1 MSSVAT
7 LDVAADQDF
16 IGDGSKSRDSGTRCF
31 VADGLSDYV
40 CSSQITQPE
49 KEGGIKE
56 TIKDGNKKS
65 KLSKCQVEIARLR
78 MYASG
83 EVGGSTDLAAER
95 RVLVQFLEMVDQDVL
110 MVSGESGEKLLKV
123 QRGIKDDRWRQ
134 ILRVAHNKCLEWEV
148 NNSKQNMEAFT
159 TDTSRKSRKRGN
171 RSTARNAVVMA
182 KRLVS
187 KMYKD
192 LSCEVTIGLDSA
204 NRWILCIRVWL
215 SYLPQSLNKFSTETK
230 SFLDTWFSQRAAP
243 SSPSSLDPL
252 PPSPFI
258 QGKFVSQTV
267 AHTRQRLSR
276 WYSDPVRD
284 VPGLN
289 LHLLPFQSSTVEW
302 MLSKE
307 VGEFLP
313 RYLGK
318 TKQELLQFLNG
329 CVSYGYESISQDLF
343 WNKFTNFVLTGE
355 EVEQIYSGM
364 WAKREEFNQRARG
377 ILCEEMGLG
386 KTIEI
391 LSLIL
396 LNQRNLSDIPRTF
409 IAEDGKTILR
419 TSTTLI
425 ICPNAILQQWI
436 NEVESHTND
445 MSIFHY
451 KGFLPVKK
459 FFKTDNIWEIV
470 DQLSHYDIVITSYNV
485 VSTEVHYAEYNASS
499 RPRRST
505 CPIKY
510 DYSSPLSLMQF
521 FRIILDEVQMLHSD
535 STKAAKCTS
544 LLHRVHTW
552 GVSGTPIQLVKDFQ
566 TVLSYLKISPFH
578 ELPEIISSV
587 NNNVIQRQKEQLVQ
601 GVKFT
606 LSELLN
612 IPIEQ
617 DLTVRHSR
625 EDVISQI
632 HIPRQHN
639 YIVPLEFAPVEWD
652 NYLDV
657 WNSFVTVSGYG
668 PNGTDSPRLNTIQLN
683 QWLTRLRY
691 LCCHA
696 VFPDSHTNS
705 KGQSHS
711 SNASLHN
718 IDDILKLMTTDAIEK
733 LDSLYRDNYQ
743 LQIRSAQAKSELQNN
758 PDGAIDLLHSVQE
771 KLSEDL
777 KEKCLVDDPFDT
789 DGIPVEE
796 RSGTPAT
803 KDSPEGVSSIRT
815 RAYLDLL
822 HQCFFLMATAY
833 YNKGSS
839 RLEYVDD
846 ENEKLALKQSD
857 EKPKTYTDV
866 YNVEEMKD
874 IEKNQRLEQEYYGY
888 AERLRKRI
896 LFGRVQKVDIF
907 VKETQD
913 YFENDSSSR
922 PQSLQ
927 YIEFS
932 SSNNF
937 ANSMLVSRC
946 FQLLSLLIN
955 SLNEQALQFNQLF
968 GELAQLVYEPII
980 RDYDETNE
988 DEKAQ
993 EYSNSIENQDKM
1005 FAILACMEQLLEN
1018 RNSILTSDETIK
1030 LSKKTFKP
1038 QAGQKISD
1046 YHSELLSNLK
1056 LISGTPFKPI
1066 FDDLKNAK
1074 VVRNVSTSKSSH
1086 KSTSPQE
1093 FEDYLLRYEE
1103 EIPRMV
1109 REDKC
1114 IRDSLKKLN
1123 IVYNAKLEYYSH
1135 LQRISDSLVPLLQLE
1150 NVTRNA
1156 IVKSIRDDTQ
1166 YRRNLEKISSAESR
1180 VKYLNGLNKLKE
1192 SIKHN
1197 QSFSC
1202 AICLGTIHTGS
1213 IIKCGHFFCRKCIH
1227 SWLKNNQSC
1236 PLCKTRATLLEVYNF
1251 KFKEEPEE
1259 ESPPSSS
1266 SSSEKKNDSQNTNG
1280 NDNKQFKREH
1290 LDPVLK
1296 QKYEFFPQFE
1306 EVHKM
1311 VIKESFGAKIDF
1323 VIKLILF
1330 LKLKSESESDQEDPP
1345 QILMYSQSF
1354 EFLKVISKVLNIYEI
1369 KHLSCWANVT
1379 NVGEA
1384 ISKFKRNTSITCLLL
1399 NVKSLGAGL
1408 NLLNAR
1414 HVFLLDPIINRGD
1427 ELQAMSR
1434 NNRIGQTKETY
1445 VWNFMIKNSVE
1456 ENIFK
1461 YKCVL
1466 EGRRRL
1472 LGEKLKVKQENL
1484 DTMTVEEE
1492 EREELEM
1499 NESTG
1504 EQVCGKHLKNCFF
1517 PCTS

>member
-1 MSSVAT
+1 MNEVSTLEVAV
-7 LDVAADQDF
+7 DEDF
-16 IGDGSKSRDSGTRCF
+16 AVSDSKCFVGDGLEEYVRGKEEESKN
-31 VADGLSDYV
+31 
-40 CSSQITQPE
+40 
-49 KEGGIKE
+49 
-56 TIKDGNKKS
+56 GNKRS
-65 KLSKCQVEIARLR
+65 KLGKNEIEIARLR
-78 MYASG
+78 MHGSGGGEEDVVAS
-83 EVGGSTDLAAER
+83 R
-95 RVLVQFLEMVDQDVL
+95 RVLVQFLEMEEGDVI
-110 MVSGESGEKLLKV
+110 MVSGENGEKLVKV
-123 QRGIKDDRWRQ
+123 HKGIKDEKWRQ
-134 ILRVAHNKCLEWEV
+134 ILRVAHNKSLEWEV
-148 NNSKQNMEAFT
+148 NNSAQVTAESRSS
-159 TDTSRKSRKRGN
+159 TSRTSRRSKN
-171 RSTARNAVVMA
+171 RSRGQNAVAMA
-182 KRLVS
+182 KRVVS
-187 KMYKD
+187 RMYRD
-192 LSCEVTIGLDSA
+192 FRCEV
-204 NRWILCIRVWL
+204 ILGVNSGNGWVLCVNVWL
-215 SYLPQSLNKFSTETK
+215 MYVPQSLNKFSMETK
-230 SFLDTWFSQRAAP
+230 VFLDTWFSLGEMGAGG
-243 SSPSSLDPL
+243 SEEPL

-258 QGKFVSQTV
+258 QGKFVAQTV
-267 AHTRQRLSR
+267 AHTRQRLLE
-276 WYSDPVRD
+276 WYGKPVLE

-289 LHLLPFQSSTVEW
+289 LKLLPFQSSTVGW

-307 VGEFLP
+307 LGEFLP
-313 RYLGK
+313 RSLGK
-318 TKQELLQFLNG
+318 TKGEILRFLNG
-329 CVSYGYESISQDLF
+329 CVSYGHEAISEQVF
-343 WNKFTNFVLTGE
+343 WNKFTNFILTRE
-355 EVEQIYSGM
+355 EVDQIYSGM
-364 WAKREEFNQRARG
+364 LSKSREINQRSRG
-377 ILCEEMGLG
+377 LLCEEMGLG

-396 LNQRNLSDIPRTF
+396 LNRRNLSLTTNTSPTF
-409 IAEDGKTILR
+409 IAKDGKTILR
-419 TSTTLI
+419 TATTLI

-445 MSIFHY
+445 MNIFHY
-451 KGFLPVKK
+451 KGFVAVKK

-470 DQLSHYDIVITSYNV
+470 EQLSHYDIIITSYNV

-510 DYSSPLSLMQF
+510 DYSSPLSLMEF

-535 STKAAKCTS
+535 STKAAKCTG
-544 LLHRVHTW
+544 LLHRVHTL

-587 NNNVIQRQKEQLVQ
+587 NNNVIHQREQQLVQ

-606 LSELLN
+606 LSELFN
-612 IPIEQ
+612 IPIEY
-617 DLTVRHSR
+617 DLSVRHSR
-625 EDVISQI
+625 EDVLSQI
-632 HIPRQHN
+632 HIPKQHS

-657 WNSFVTVSGYG
+657 WNSFITVSGYG
-668 PNGTDSPRLNTIQLN
+668 ATGSGSPRLNNVQLN

-696 VFPDSHTNS
+696 VFPESYTNT
-705 KGQSHS
+705 KGQSSSS
-711 SNASLHN
+711 SNSLHN

-733 LDSLYRDNYQ
+733 LDSFYRDNYQ

-758 PDGAIDLLHSVQE
+758 PDGAIDLLKSVHE
-771 KLSEDL
+771 KLIQDL
-777 KEKCLVDDPFDT
+777 RGKCMVDNPFDT
-789 DGIPVEE
+789 TEIPIEE
-796 RSGTPAT
+796 RSGTSNVKA
-803 KDSPEGVSSIRT
+803 SSSSSEGVSSIRT

-822 HQCFFLMATAY
+822 HQCFFFMATAY

-839 RLEYVDD
+839 KLENVDD
-846 ENEKLALKQSD
+846 ENEKLALKESD
-857 EKPKTYTDV
+857 EKPKAYTEV
-866 YNVEEMKD
+866 YGREEMED
-874 IEKNQRLEQEYYGY
+874 ITKNQQLEQEYYGY
-888 AERLRKRI
+888 AEKLRKRM
-896 LFGRVQKVDIF
+896 LFGRVQKVDNF
-907 VKETQD
+907 VKETQN
-913 YFENDSSSR
+913 YFSNDSESR
-922 PQSLQ
+922 PQNLQ
-927 YIEFS
+927 IIEFNT
-932 SSNNF
+932 SNNF
-937 ANSMLVSRC
+937 ANSMMVSRC
-946 FQLLSLLIN
+946 FQLLALLFN

-968 GELAQLVYEPII
+968 SELAQLVYEPII

-1005 FAILACMEQLLEN
+1005 FALLACMEQLLEN
-1018 RNSILTSDETIK
+1018 RDSMLTSEETIK

-1046 YHSELLSNLK
+1046 YHNEILSNLK
-1056 LISGTPFKPI
+1056 LISGTPFRPI
-1066 FDDLKNAK
+1066 FDDLKNAR
-1074 VVRNVSTSKSSH
+1074 VVRNISTSKKPSQR
-1086 KSTSPQE
+1086 STGAPQD
-1093 FEDYLLRYEE
+1093 FEDYLLQYEE

-1109 REDKC
+1109 REDKA

-1123 IVYNAKLEYYSH
+1123 LIYNAKLEYYSH

-1150 NVTRNA
+1150 NVTRNG

-1166 YRRNLEKISSAESR
+1166 YKRNLEKISSAESR

-1192 SIKHN
+1192 SIKSD
-1197 QSFSC
+1197 QSFTC

-1251 KFKEEPEE
+1251 KFKDEAEEK
-1259 ESPPSSS
+1259 PPLSSNS
-1266 SSSEKKNDSQNTNG
+1266 QSEKKPGSQNTNET
-1280 NDNKQFKREH
+1280 DNRLLSKEN

-1296 QKYEFFPQFE
+1296 QRYDLFPQFE

-1330 LKLKSESESDQEDPP
+1330 LKLKSETETPDENPP

-1354 EFLKVISKVLNIYEI
+1354 EFLKVISKVLDIHEI
-1369 KHLSCWANVT
+1369 SHLSCWTNVT
-1379 NVGEA
+1379 NVGDA
-1384 ISKFKRNTSITCLLL
+1384 ISKFKRNPSITCLLL

-1414 HVFLLDPIINRGD
+1414 HIFLLDPIINRGD

-1445 VWNFMIKNSVE
+1445 VWNFMIRNSVE

-1466 EGRRRL
+1466 EGRRKQ
-1472 LGEKLKVKQENL
+1472 LGEKLKVNHEDL
-1484 DTMTVEEE
+1484 DAMTIEED
-1492 EREELEM
+1492 EREEFEM

-1504 EQVCGKHLKNCFF
+1504 EQVCGKHLKSCFF

>member
-1 MSSVAT
+1 MSEAT
-7 LDVAADQDF
+7 LDVVVD
-16 IGDGSKSRDSGTRCF
+16 RDIAGVRCF
-31 VADGLSDYV
+31 AADGLWDYAFG
-40 CSSQITQPE
+40 CGE
-49 KEGGIKE
+49 AWDGDERAGEEAAGG
-56 TIKDGNKKS
+56 GGKKS
-65 KLSKCQVEIARLR
+65 KGGKSRVKIARVRLR
-78 MYASG
+78 S
-83 EVGGSTDLAAER
+83 ETDEGDVAAER
-95 RVLVQFLEMVDQDVL
+95 RVFAQFLEMEDQDVL
-110 MVSGESGEKLLKV
+110 MVTGGDGGKLLKM
-123 QRGIKDDRWRQ
+123 QCNIEDERLRQ
-134 ILRVAHNKCLEWEV
+134 LLRVAHNKGLEWEM
-148 NNSKQNMEAFT
+148 NNASGREKKGISGEKRLRRRKNGNTVQNP
-159 TDTSRKSRKRGN
+159 
-171 RSTARNAVVMA
+171 VVMA
-182 KRLVS
+182 KRMVS
-187 KMYKD
+187 RMYKD
-192 LSCEVTIGLDSA
+192 LSCEVSLRVDLKK
-204 NRWILCIRVWL
+204 RWTLCVNIWL
-215 SYLPQSLNKFSTETK
+215 EYAPQSLNKFSVDTK
-230 SFLDTWFSQRAAP
+230 MFLDTWFSQEQQEEEDA
-243 SSPSSLDPL
+243 L

-267 AHTRQRLSR
+267 AHTRQRLSGIA
-276 WYSDPVRD
+276 DKAVRD

-307 VGEFLP
+307 LGEYLP
-313 RYLGK
+313 RILDR
-318 TKQELLQFLNG
+318 TEAELLTFLNRS
-329 CVSYGYESISQDLF
+329 VSYGYESLSSEVF
-343 WNKFTNFVLTGE
+343 WNKFTNFILTKE
-355 EVEQIYSGM
+355 EVEQIHSNM
-364 WAKREEFNQRARG
+364 WDKCEEFNQRARG

-386 KTIEI
+386 KTIEV

-396 LNQRNLSDIPRTF
+396 LNQRTMADVPKTF

-419 TSTTLI
+419 TCSTLI

-436 NEVESHTND
+436 NEVESHTNG
-445 MSIFHY
+445 MTIFHY
-451 KGFLPVKK
+451 KGFQPVKK

-470 DQLSHYDIVITSYNV
+470 DQLSYYDIIITSYNV
-485 VSTEVHYAEYNASS
+485 VSMEVHYAEYNAGS

-578 ELPEIISSV
+578 ELPEIVLAV
-587 NNNVIQRQKEQLVQ
+587 NNNVINRQEAQLVQ

-612 IPIEQ
+612 IPVEQ
-617 DLTVRHSR
+617 DLTVRHSKD
-625 EDVISQI
+625 DVLSQI
-632 HIPRQHN
+632 HIPKQHN
-639 YIVPLEFAPVEWD
+639 YIVPLEFAPIEWD
-652 NYLDV
+652 NYLDA
-657 WNSFVTVSGYG
+657 WNSFVAASGYG
-668 PNGTDSPRLNTIQLN
+668 PDGTGVPRLNASQLN

-696 VFPDSHTNS
+696 IFPELHTGS
-705 KGQSHS
+705 KGQANS

-718 IDDILKLMTTDAIEK
+718 IDDILRLMTSDAVEK

-743 LQIRSAQAKSELQNN
+743 LQIRSAQAKTELQNN
-758 PDGAIDLLHSVQE
+758 IGAAIDLLESVQE
-771 KLSEDL
+771 KLGRDL
-777 KEKCLVDDPFDT
+777 REKCLLEDPLDT
-789 DGIPVEE
+789 KGITIEGKSK
-796 RSGTPAT
+796 SGTPAT
-803 KDSPEGVSSIRT
+803 KDLFEGGVGLIRT

-822 HQCFFLMATAY
+822 HQCFFFKATAY
-833 YNKGSS
+833 YNRGSS

-846 ENEKLALKQSD
+846 ENEKLALKKSD
-857 EKPKTYTDV
+857 EKPKAYTDV
-866 YNVEEMKD
+866 YSMDEMKD
-874 IEKNQRLEQEYYGY
+874 IEKNQQLEQQYYGY
-888 AERLRKRI
+888 AEKLRKRI
-896 LFGRVQKVDIF
+896 LFGRVQKVDSF
-907 VKETQD
+907 VQETQK
-913 YFENDSSSR
+913 YFEEDPISR
-922 PQSLQ
+922 SQGLQ
-927 YIEFS
+927 LIEFDT
-932 SSNNF
+932 SNNF

-946 FQLLSLLIN
+946 FQILSLLIN
-955 SLNEQALQFNQLF
+955 SLNEQALQFNKLF
-968 GELAQLVYEPII
+968 EELAKWVYEPIM

-1005 FAILACMEQLLEN
+1005 FALFACMERLLEN
-1018 RNSILTSDETIK
+1018 RDTILSSDETIK
-1030 LSKKTFKP
+1030 ITKKTYKP
-1038 QAGQKISD
+1038 QPGQEFSD
-1046 YHSELLSNLK
+1046 YHSELLSSLK
-1056 LISGTPFKPI
+1056 LISGTPLKPI

-1074 VVRNVSTSKSSH
+1074 VVRNVSTL
-1086 KSTSPQE
+1086 KSTHRSVSPQE
-1093 FEDYLLRYEE
+1093 FEDYLLHYESQ
-1103 EIPRMV
+1103 IPRMS
-1109 REDKC
+1109 RENKSV
-1114 IRDSLKKLN
+1114 RDSLKKLN
-1123 IVYNAKLEYYSH
+1123 TVYNAKLEYYSH
-1135 LQRISDSLVPLLQLE
+1135 LQRISDSLIPLWQME

-1166 YRRNLEKISSAESR
+1166 FKRNLEKISSAESR

-1192 SIKHN
+1192 SIQHN

-1213 IIKCGHFFCRKCIH
+1213 IIKCGHFFCRRCIY

-1251 KFKEEPEE
+1251 KFKDEPEE
-1259 ESPPSSS
+1259 GPE
-1266 SSSEKKNDSQNTNG
+1266 ERKNELQNSNEG
-1280 NDNKQFKREH
+1280 DNKLFTREN
-1290 LDPVLK
+1290 LDPALK
-1296 QKYEFFPQFE
+1296 QKYDLFPQFQ

-1330 LKLKSESESDQEDPP
+1330 LKLKSEAESNQEDLP

-1354 EFLKVISKVLNIYEI
+1354 EFLKVISKVLSIHEI
-1369 KHLSCWANVT
+1369 RHLSCLTNVA

-1384 ISKFKRNTSITCLLL
+1384 ISKFKRNPSITCLLL

-1456 ENIFK
+1456 ENILK

-1466 EGRRRL
+1466 EGRRKQ
-1472 LGEKLKVKQENL
+1472 LGEKLKVKQEDL
-1484 DTMTVEEE
+1484 DTTAVEEE

-1504 EQVCGKHLKNCFF
+1504 EQVSGKHLKNCFF
-1517 PCTS
+1517 PCTA

>member
-1 MSSVAT
+1 MSAVAT
-7 LDVAADQDF
+7 LAVAADQEF
-16 IGDGSKSRDSGTRCF
+16 AGNTPASRDSGTKCF
-31 VADGLSDYV
+31 VADGLYDYV
-40 CSSQITQPE
+40 RGGQMEP
-49 KEGGIKE
+49 KEPS
-56 TIKDGNKKS
+56 KDGNKKS

-83 EVGGSTDLAAER
+83 EVAGSNDLAAER
-95 RVLVQFLEMVDQDVL
+95 RVLVQFLEMEDQDVL
-110 MVSGESGEKLLKV
+110 MVSGDSGEKLLKI
-123 QRGIKDDRWRQ
+123 QRWINNDRWRQ

-148 NNSKQNMEAFT
+148 NNSKQSVAT
-159 TDTSRKSRKRGN
+159 PARDAKGKSRRGRN
-171 RSTARNAVVMA
+171 RSTAGNAVVMA
-182 KRLVS
+182 KRLIS
-187 KMYKD
+187 RMYKD
-192 LSCEVTIGLDSA
+192 LSCEVIIGLDLA
-204 NRWILCIRVWL
+204 NRWVLCVNVWL
-215 SYLPQSLNKFSTETK
+215 TYVPQNLNKFSTETK
-230 SFLDTWFSQRAAP
+230 TFLDTWFSQRAERNR
-243 SSPSSLDPL
+243 SLSQDPL

-258 QGKFVSQTV
+258 QGKFVAQTV
-267 AHTRQRLSR
+267 AHTRQRLSQ
-276 WYSDPVRD
+276 WYSNPVKG

-289 LHLLPFQSSTVEW
+289 LQLLPFQSSTVEW

-307 VGEFLP
+307 LGEFLP
-313 RYLGK
+313 RHLGQ
-318 TKQELLQFLNG
+318 TEQELLEFLNE
-329 CVSYGYESISQDLF
+329 CVSYGYEAVSQGLF
-343 WNKFTNFVLTGE
+343 WNKFTNFVLTRN
-355 EVEQIYSGM
+355 EVEQIYAGM
-364 WAKREEFNQRARG
+364 WAKCEEFNQKARG

-396 LNQRNLSDIPRTF
+396 LNQRNLSAIPPTY

-436 NEVESHTND
+436 NEVESHTNN
-445 MSIFHY
+445 MNIFHY
-451 KGFLPVKK
+451 KGFVPVKK

-470 DQLSHYDIVITSYNV
+470 DQLSHYDIIITSYNV

-535 STKAAKCTS
+535 STKAAKCTG

-587 NNNVIQRQKEQLVQ
+587 NNNVVQGQKQQLVQ

-632 HIPRQHN
+632 HIPKQHN

-657 WNSFVTVSGYG
+657 WNGFVTVSGYG
-668 PNGTDSPRLNTIQLN
+668 PTGTGTPRLNTTQLN

-705 KGQSHS
+705 KGQSNS

-758 PDGAIDLLHSVQE
+758 PDGAIGLLQSVQE
-771 KLSEDL
+771 KLGQDL

-789 DGIPVEE
+789 TGVPVEE

-803 KDSPEGVSSIRT
+803 KDPPEGVSSIRT

-822 HQCFFLMATAY
+822 HQCFFFMATAY

-839 RLEYVDD
+839 KLENVDD

-866 YNVEEMKD
+866 YNMGEMED
-874 IEKNQRLEQEYYGY
+874 IERNQQLEQEYYGY
-888 AERLRKRI
+888 AEKLRKRI
-896 LFGRVQKVDIF
+896 LFGRVQKVDTL
-907 VKETQD
+907 VKETQN
-913 YFENDSSSR
+913 YFENHSSSR

-927 YIEFS
+927 FIEFS
-932 SSNNF
+932 VSNNL
-937 ANSMLVSRC
+937 ASSMLVSRC
-946 FQLLSLLIN
+946 FQLLSLLVN

-1005 FAILACMEQLLEN
+1005 FALLACMEQLLEN
-1018 RNSILTSDETIK
+1018 RDSILTSDETIK

-1046 YHSELLSNLK
+1046 YHSGLLSNLK

-1086 KSTSPQE
+1086 RDTSPQD
-1093 FEDYLLRYEE
+1093 FEDYLLQYEG

-1109 REDKC
+1109 REDKS
-1114 IRDSLKKLN
+1114 IRDSLKRLN
-1123 IVYNAKLEYYSH
+1123 LVYNAKLEYYSH

-1150 NVTRNA
+1150 NVTRNG
-1156 IVKSIRDDTQ
+1156 IVKSIRDDAHF
-1166 YRRNLEKISSAESR
+1166 RRNLEKISSAESR
-1180 VKYLNGLNKLKE
+1180 VKYLNGLNQLKD
-1192 SIKHN
+1192 SIKNN
-1197 QSFSC
+1197 QSFTC

-1213 IIKCGHFFCRKCIH
+1213 IIKCGHFFCRKCIY

-1251 KFKEEPEE
+1251 KFKDEPEE

-1266 SSSEKKNDSQNTNG
+1266 SRSEKNVGSQT
-1280 NDNKQFKREH
+1280 DNKVDNKLSPKENV
-1290 LDPVLK
+1290 DPVLK

-1330 LKLKSESESDQEDPP
+1330 LRLRSETESTEEDPP

-1354 EFLKVISKVLNIYEI
+1354 EFLKVISRVLNIYEI

-1384 ISKFKRNTSITCLLL
+1384 ISKFKRNPSITCLLL

-1434 NNRIGQTKETY
+1434 NNRIGQTKKTY

-1472 LGEKLKVKQENL
+1472 LGEKLKVKQEDL
-1484 DTMTVEEE
+1484 DTMAVEEE
-1492 EREELEM
+1492 ERDELEM

-1504 EQVCGKHLKNCFF
+1504 EQVGGKHLKNCFF
-1517 PCTS
+1517 SCTS

>member
-1 MSSVAT
+1 MSSVST
-7 LDVAADQDF
+7 LNVTVDQDF
-16 IGDGSKSRDSGTRCF
+16 LGNGLKSRDSGTRCF
-31 VADGLSDYV
+31 IADGLYDYV
-40 CSSQITQPE
+40 C
-49 KEGGIKE
+49 GGQVKE
-56 TIKDGNKKS
+56 TEREAEVRKTSANGAKKC
-65 KLSKCQVEIARLR
+65 KLSKCQVEVARLR
-78 MYASG
+78 MYVSG
-83 EVGGSTDLAAER
+83 EVERGNDLAAER
-95 RVLVQFLEMVDQDVL
+95 RVFLQFLEMEDQDVL
-110 MVSGESGEKLLKV
+110 MVSGDGGEKLLKV
-123 QRGIKDDRWRQ
+123 QRGIKDERWRQ

-148 NNSKQNMEAFT
+148 NNSKQSVAAPVG
-159 TDTSRKSRKRGN
+159 DTSRKSRKGRN
-171 RSTARNAVVMA
+171 RSTAQNAVVMA

-192 LSCEVTIGLDSA
+192 LSCEVSMGVDSA
-204 NRWILCIRVWL
+204 KRCVLCVNVWL
-215 SYLPQSLNKFSTETK
+215 IYVPQNLNKFSMETK
-230 SFLDTWFSQRAAP
+230 MFLDTWFSQRTE
-243 SSPSSLDPL
+243 SSVLLRLDPL

-258 QGKFVSQTV
+258 QGKFVAQTV

-276 WYSDPVRD
+276 WESMPART

-289 LHLLPFQSSTVEW
+289 LQLLPFQSSTVEW
-302 MLSKE
+302 MLMRE
-307 VGEFLP
+307 LGECLP
-313 RYLGK
+313 RQLGK
-318 TKQELLQFLNG
+318 TGKELLKFLNG
-329 CVSYGYESISQDLF
+329 CVSYGYEAVSQELF
-343 WNKFTNFVLTGE
+343 WNKFTNFILTRD
-355 EVEQIYSGM
+355 EVEQIHSGM

-386 KTIEI
+386 KTIEV

-396 LNQRNLSDIPRTF
+396 LNQRSLSEALRTF

-425 ICPNAILQQWI
+425 ICPNAILQQWV

-451 KGFLPVKK
+451 KGFVPVKK

-470 DQLSHYDIVITSYNV
+470 DQLSHYDIIITSYNV

-499 RPRRST
+499 RPRRSA

-535 STKAAKCTS
+535 STKAARCTS

-587 NNNVIQRQKEQLVQ
+587 NNNVVQQQKQQLVQ
-601 GVKFT
+601 GVEFT
-606 LSELLN
+606 LSELLH
-612 IPIEQ
+612 IPVEQ
-617 DLTVRHSR
+617 DLIVRHSR
-625 EDVISQI
+625 EDVLSQI
-632 HIPRQHN
+632 HIPKQHN

-657 WNSFVTVSGYG
+657 WNSFITISGYG
-668 PNGTDSPRLNTIQLN
+668 PTGTSSPRLNAVQLN
-683 QWLTRLRY
+683 QWLARLRY

-696 VFPDSHTNS
+696 VFPDSHGNA
-705 KGQSHS
+705 KGQSS
-711 SNASLHN
+711 SSSASLHN

-758 PDGAIDLLHSVQE
+758 PDDAISLLQSVHA
-771 KLSEDL
+771 KLSQDL

-789 DGIPVEE
+789 TGIPVEE
-796 RSGTPAT
+796 GSGTPAV
-803 KDSPEGVSSIRT
+803 KDSLEGVKSVRT

-822 HQCFFLMATAY
+822 HQCFFFIATAY

-839 RLEYVDD
+839 RLENVDD
-846 ENEKLALKQSD
+846 ENEKLVLKQSD
-857 EKPKTYTDV
+857 EKPKAYTDV
-866 YNVEEMKD
+866 YNMEEMEF

-888 AERLRKRI
+888 AEKLRKRI
-896 LFGRVQKVDIF
+896 LFGRVQKVDNL
-907 VKETQD
+907 VKDTQN
-913 YFENDSSSR
+913 YFEENSSSR
-922 PQSLQ
+922 PQGLQ
-927 YIEFS
+927 YIEFNVS
-932 SSNNF
+932 ENF
-937 ANSMLVSRC
+937 SNSMLVSRC

-968 GELAQLVYEPII
+968 SELSQLVYEPIM

-988 DEKAQ
+988 NEKAQ

-1005 FAILACMEQLLEN
+1005 FALLACMEQVLEN
-1018 RNSILTSDETIK
+1018 RDTILTSDETIK
-1030 LSKKTFKP
+1030 LSKKAFKP

-1046 YHSELLSNLK
+1046 FHSGLLLNLK
-1056 LISGTPFKPI
+1056 LIGGTPFKPI

-1086 KSTSPQE
+1086 KSPSPQD
-1093 FEDYLLRYEE
+1093 FEDYLLQYEG

-1109 REDKC
+1109 REGRS
-1114 IRDSLKKLN
+1114 IRDSLKRLN
-1123 IVYNAKLEYYSH
+1123 LVYNAKLEYYSH

-1150 NVTRNA
+1150 NTARNV
-1156 IVKSIRDDTQ
+1156 IVKSIKDDAQ
-1166 YRRNLEKISSAESR
+1166 YRRNLERISSAESR
-1180 VKYLNGLNKLKE
+1180 VKYLNGLNKLKD
-1192 SIKHN
+1192 SIKNN
-1197 QSFSC
+1197 QSFTC

-1251 KFKEEPEE
+1251 KFKDEPEE
-1259 ESPPSSS
+1259 DSPPSSNS
-1266 SSSEKKNDSQNTNG
+1266 RLEKKTDSPNTNEG
-1280 NDNKQFKREH
+1280 DTKLFPKEN
-1290 LDPVLK
+1290 LDPVLE
-1296 QKYEFFPQFE
+1296 QKYEFFPQIE

-1330 LKLKSESESDQEDPP
+1330 LRLKSEADSGAEDPP

-1369 KHLSCWANVT
+1369 KHLSCWTNVT

-1384 ISKFKRNTSITCLLL
+1384 ISKFKRNPSITCLLL

-1408 NLLNAR
+1408 NLLNAK

-1434 NNRIGQTKETY
+1434 NNRIGQTEETY

-1466 EGRRRL
+1466 EGRRKL
-1472 LGEKLKVKQENL
+1472 LGAKLKVKQEDL
-1484 DTMTVEEE
+1484 DTMAIEEE

-1517 PCTS
+1517 PCTP